1 MLSANAQTK
10 IASMGKTLTD
20 FEIAGEDG
28 MYRIA
33 KAKIINKGTVVQVW
47 NDEIQNPKNVRYG
60 WQKLY
65 RRFSF

>member
-1 MLSANAQTK
+1 
-10 IASMGKTLTD
+10 MGKTLTD